1 MVTAKAS
8 IFSSLGQCLPRTCP
22 HGLGNASGLWPRHGV
37 YTLTLSIQRARPLGR
52 SRTGQGLKQ
61 EECEPHLEPG
71 ENGVSGREVNGEI
84 WAIGGAITSSSSRL
98 WPSGRSHEWKH
109 GGGGRGQGQTQIHCP
124 ASGHSKRSVRVWR
137 LRRLGRLSWVSPG
150 PPPSPFPWRREGLA
164 CASPNRTV
172 PLSRFPC

>member
-8 IFSSLGQCLPRTCP
+8 VFGSLGQCLPRTCP

-71 ENGVSGREVNGEI
+71 VDGVSGREVKRGDLGHWGCHHLLLLQTLALGELPRVEA
-84 WAIGGAITSSSSRL
+84 WRGWQGPGAD
-98 WPSGRSHEWKH
+98 P
-109 GGGGRGQGQTQIHCP
+109 
-124 ASGHSKRSVRVWR
+124 HSLPSVR
-137 LRRLGRLSWVSPG
+137 
-150 PPPSPFPWRREGLA
+150 A
-164 CASPNRTV
+164 
-172 PLSRFPC
+172 